1 MRVCKHGCGVKLFGI
16 SRANH
21 ASTNLKQFS
30 SSKLKTFTLFTYS
43 LVIVIYFI
51 ITIPQL
57 FITLFAH
64 IYLFIFIFALC
75 TGICQRSLQDLQIN
89 YVDVDV
95 DACSVKRS
103 LNKHFSKVVAKEI
116 EVLWALLKC
125 MYSSSSRFSRELFK
139 FTTQINFV
147 RIHQRETLSPGRP
160 LEGWSKETA
169 DWGGS
174 KVKFRSEETVRMK

>member
-1 MRVCKHGCGVKLFGI
+1 M
-16 SRANH
+16 
-21 ASTNLKQFS
+21 
-30 SSKLKTFTLFTYS
+30 
-43 LVIVIYFI
+43 IVIYFI

-64 IYLFIFIFALC
+64 IYLFIFIFALALEFAR
-75 TGICQRSLQDLQIN
+75 GPYRILQIN

-103 LNKHFSKVVAKEI
+103 LNKHFSKLVAKII

-147 RIHQRETLSPGRP
+147 RIH
-160 LEGWSKETA
+160 
-169 DWGGS
+169 
-174 KVKFRSEETVRMK
+174 